1 MSHCVPVATL
11 RHAVCFKFTPEIVV
25 GNVLV
30 TQLCWDAVP
39 DTWPGSSKAPVTEC
53 VVCAWNS
60 ARTVTA
66 WTSAADVDDDTIRYD
81 TIRSMIRAG
90 KLAGNLSVA
99 SSTN

>member
-39 DTWPGSSKAPVTEC
+39 DTWPGSSKAPVTKC

-60 ARTVTA
+60 ARTVTGRA
-66 WTSAADVDDDTIRYD
+66 QPTSTTIRYD
-81 TIRSMIRAG
+81 TIQYDQ
-90 KLAGNLSVA
+90 
-99 SSTN
+99 